1 MDKKL
6 MKKICLIGDGAV
18 GKTSLIKKFVFDSFD
33 DEYIT
38 TIGSKV
44 TKKQVTIQD
53 NDTNYHLTFMI
64 WDILGQR
71 VHNNLHATYY
81 SGASAAFIVCDMSRD
96 ETIHNLED
104 WIQVFRGVNNTAP
117 LILLGNKSD
126 LVDDLEAAKAKIGQI
141 ADKHG
146 LIYHVTSAKTGD
158 HVEETFLE
166 LGNLVISDYVKS
178 KAGGK

>member
-18 GKTSLIKKFVFDSFD
+18 GKTSLIRKFVFDSFD
-33 DEYIT
+33 DDYIM

-44 TKKQVTIQD
+44 TKKQITITD
-53 NDTNYHLTFMI
+53 ADTNYHLTFMI

-81 SGASAAFIVCDMSRD
+81 SGAAGAFIVCDMSRE
-96 ETIHNLED
+96 ETIQNLEE
-104 WIQVFRGVNNTAP
+104 WIEVFRGVNKTAP

-126 LVDDLEAAKAKIGQI
+126 LVEDLEEAKAKIGRI
-141 ADKHG
+141 AEKYG

-158 HVEETFLE
+158 NVDLAFQE
-166 LGNLVISDYVKS
+166 LAEMMLHG
-178 KAGGK
+178 